1 MEKELNEFKI
11 EVLTQLAVI
20 NSKLDSYNKTQEKD
34 IEDIKETKEIA
45 LEAENRSKQNE
56 EDIKDIKD
64 TNKWAFRTSV
74 GAIITST
81 IGLVFLFIKL
91 GIGIK

>member
-20 NSKLDSYNKTQEKD
+20 NSKLDGYNKTQEVAVQAD
-34 IEDIKETKEIA
+34 
-45 LEAENRSKQNE
+45 NRSKQNE
-56 EDIKDIKD
+56 EDIKDIKE

-74 GAIITST
+74 GAIITSA
-81 IGLVFLFIKL
+81 IGIVFLLIKL
-91 GIGIK
+91 GIGIH